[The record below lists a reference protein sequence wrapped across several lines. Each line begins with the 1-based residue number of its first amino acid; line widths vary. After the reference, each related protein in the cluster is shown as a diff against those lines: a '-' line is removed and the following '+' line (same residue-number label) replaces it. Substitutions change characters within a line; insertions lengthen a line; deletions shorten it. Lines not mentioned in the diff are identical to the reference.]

1 MIKKI
6 MNNSYIVDS
15 NELSQAQNIQQ
26 QISQKEFEIQLV
38 DINSRYTSIQDSN
51 YYYYNQQKKYLLE
64 NDIQNLKKQR
74 DEHLINALTHALNN
88 AESELNFSM
97 PISVAAIS
105 ISNICSFIKRHN
117 IKLNITLQL
126 MLKISSI
133 SSRLSTRLNSLQLRQ
148 EITNLKTQLNI
159 L

>member
-1 MIKKI
+1 
-6 MNNSYIVDS
+6 MNNISFINSS
-15 NELSQAQNIQQ
+15 NELTTAQNIQQ

-38 DINSRYTSIQDSN
+38 DINSRYSSLQDSN
-51 YYYYNQQKKYLLE
+51 FYYNPQKKYFLNME
-64 NDIQNLKKQR
+64 IQNLKKQR
-74 DEHLINALTHALNN
+74 DEHLINAITYALTD
-88 AESELNFSM
+88 AESEMNFS
-97 PISVAAIS
+97 IAFSTAAVS
-105 ISNICSFIKRHN
+105 ISNICSFIRRYN

-133 SSRLSTRLNSLQLRQ
+133 SSRLSTRINSSQLKQ